1 MLGLDWRHDP
11 TYRLSLGLLNRD
23 WNVTVSEW
31 SNTLIR
37 RVCVCVCVCVGHSYI
52 TSSPKPFNSSPPLTF
67 PHGNDIY
74 TSRWIINKMN
84 HKEFQITSQRTRI
97 NTTINSVNVRPHTE
111 PHVRPE
117 PRQSEHGDAW
127 TNIDLFFI
135 YFQNHY
141 PAIHFMLLKNTCS
154 GRWTFSCNSLW
165 IKDVRTIFNLIY
177 FLFFTVV
184 SSVLFVKTS
193 YMFQNGGSG
202 PFPHREPMFVFWG
215 LWGLTDLKNK

>member
-11 TYRLSLGLLNRD
+11 TYRLSLGVLNRG

-37 RVCVCVCVCVGHSYI
+37 RVCVCVGHNYV
-52 TSSPKPFNSSPPLTF
+52 TSSLKPFPSSLPLTF
-67 PHGNDIY
+67 PRGNYIY

-84 HKEFQITSQRTRI
+84 HKEFQITSQRTLI

-111 PHVRPE
+111 PHVQPK

-127 TNIDLFFI
+127 TNIDVFFI

-165 IKDVRTIFNLIY
+165 MQDVRTVFNFIY
-177 FLFFTVV
+177 FYFLQWFLLCSLLRPTTCSKMVAVDLFPTENLC
-184 SSVLFVKTS
+184 LF
-193 YMFQNGGSG
+193 SG
-202 PFPHREPMFVFWG
+202 VHEAW
-215 LWGLTDLKNK
+215 LI